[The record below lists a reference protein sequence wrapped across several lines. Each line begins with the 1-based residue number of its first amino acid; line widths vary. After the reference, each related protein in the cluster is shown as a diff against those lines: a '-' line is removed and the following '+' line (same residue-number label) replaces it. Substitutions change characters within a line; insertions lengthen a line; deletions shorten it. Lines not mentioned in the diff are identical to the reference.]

1 MSALEITKQVLS
13 DFSSRTEKERPFI
26 VALDGL
32 SGAGKTTIAEE
43 AGKELTRFDCKPLI
57 IYIDNY
63 IEAREKRYDT
73 GRKEWEEYYYL
84 QWDTEKLVRDLFKPL
99 YGGEQ
104 LIKLDFYDAPA
115 DSHKRQELNVSP
127 NQIVLV
133 EGIFLQREE
142 WKHYFDFTVFIDCPR
157 ELRYQ
162 RVLERDSYIGNL
174 QARLDKYENRY
185 WRGEIHYLE
194 TEKPMDNADLVYRT
208 EVN

>member
-1 MSALEITKQVLS
+1 M
-13 DFSSRTEKERPFI
+13 
-26 VALDGL
+26 
-32 SGAGKTTIAEE
+32 
-43 AGKELTRFDCKPLI
+43 
-57 IYIDNY
+57 
-63 IEAREKRYDT
+63 
-73 GRKEWEEYYYL
+73 
-84 QWDTEKLVRDLFKPL
+84 
-99 YGGEQ
+99 
-104 LIKLDFYDAPA
+104 IKLDFYDAPA

-194 TEKPMDNADLVYRT
+194 TEKPMDNAELVYRT